1 MSAAHDLPMFFDRL
15 NPTDLDPRQ
24 MVDRERDVRWLNEV
38 LSRYLQVAEPSEGRA
53 ICVTGEKGVGKSILT
68 RRVIEDLRADYSA
81 NTLFLIVDCRSCHER
96 RGVLA
101 AITNQAVHEL
111 HSLHNAGA
119 KVAESLMATAQL
131 LRQLAQL
138 DRVEL
143 KVAHE
148 QVRQFSM
155 AARLGGRRSLLSA
168 LKLNFG
174 ISMELTDREIKSL
187 TGSVHFDD
195 QGIAEALV
203 AMFEDIR
210 AQGFHVVLYLDNIDE
225 LRHEY
230 RSAEERDRVRKDV
243 EQILELRR
251 APVGLV
257 LNMRKYYTGVVSRDI
272 SNQRVLRQV
281 PPDILCEI
289 IQRRLEEERKAIA
302 EALAVE
308 AAQAVIKRLAEVAP
322 TPVAFLLWNKF
333 LFEEGYFR
341 LERLAEGF
349 TAYLET
355 QYSNLDTKIL
365 HTLARRFPDPDAI
378 LEAVDVLEACNHNRA
393 IFSQMQDRQVILP
406 HDFWNPTQFKLDPEL
421 YFLHPKY
428 GLFA

>member
-1 MSAAHDLPMFFDRL
+1 MSAHDVPMFFDRL

-24 MVDRERDVRWLNEV
+24 MVDRERDVRWLTEV
-38 LSRYLQVAEPSEGRA
+38 LSRYLQVAGEAEGRA

-68 RRVIEDLRADYSA
+68 RRVLEDLRADFSA
-81 NTLFLIVDCRSCHER
+81 NTLFMTVDCRSCHER
-96 RGVLA
+96 RGVLSA
-101 AITNQAVHEL
+101 VANQAVHEL
-111 HSLHNAGA
+111 ASLHTAGA
-119 KVAESLMATAQL
+119 RVPESLLATAQL
-131 LRQLAQL
+131 LRQLSQL

-148 QVRQFSM
+148 QVRQFQL

-174 ISMELTDREIKSL
+174 VSLELTDREVKSL
-187 TGSVHFDD
+187 TGTVNFDD
-195 QGIAEALV
+195 QGIGEALV

-210 AQGFHVVLYLDNIDE
+210 SQGFGCVLYLDNIDE

-243 EQILELRR
+243 EHVLELKR
-251 APVGLV
+251 APVALV

-272 SNQRVLRQV
+272 SNQRVLRPV
-281 PPDILCEI
+281 PPEVLREILA
-289 IQRRLEEERKAIA
+289 RRLEEERPAICD
-302 EALAVE
+302 ALATP
-308 AAQAVIKRLAEVAP
+308 AATAVTERLSGIAP
-322 TPVAFLLWNKF
+322 TPVAYLLWTKF
-333 LFEEGYFR
+333 LFEEGFYR
-341 LERLAEGF
+341 EERLAEGF
-349 TAYLET
+349 DAYLET
-355 QYSNLDTKIL
+355 QYSNLDVRVL
-365 HTLARRFPDPDAI
+365 HALAAAFPEPDAI
-378 LEAVDVLEACNHNRA
+378 LDASVVLEACAHNRA

-421 YFLHPKY
+421 YFLHPKF

>member
-1 MSAAHDLPMFFDRL
+1 MFFDRL
-15 NPTDLDPRQ
+15 NPTDLEARQ
-24 MVDRERDVRWLNEV
+24 MVDRERDVRWLTEI
-38 LSRYLQVAEPSEGRA
+38 LSRYLLVAAPSEGRA
-53 ICVTGEKGVGKSILT
+53 ICMTGEKGVGKSILT
-68 RRVIEDLRADYSA
+68 RRVLEDLRVDCSA
-81 NTLFLIVDCRSCHER
+81 NTVFLIVDCRSCHER

-101 AITNQAVHEL
+101 AITNQVVHEL
-111 HSLHNAGA
+111 DSLHRAGA
-119 KVAESLMATAQL
+119 KVTDSLMATAQL

-148 QVRQFSM
+148 QVRQFQV

-174 ISMELTDREIKSL
+174 VSMELTDREIKSL
-187 TGSVHFDD
+187 TGTVNFDD
-195 QGIAEALV
+195 QGIGEALV

-210 AQGFHVVLYLDNIDE
+210 SQDLQVVLYLDNIDE

-281 PPDILCEI
+281 PPEVLREILE
-289 IQRRLEEERKAIA
+289 RRLQDERPAVQAALTTEVSKAVVA
-302 EALAVE
+302 
-308 AAQAVIKRLAEVAP
+308 RLSELAP
-322 TPVAFLLWNKF
+322 TPVSFLLWVKF
-333 LFEEGYFR
+333 LFEEGYFHVD
-341 LERLAEGF
+341 RLAEGF
-349 TAYLET
+349 DAYLET
-355 QYSNLDTKIL
+355 QYSNLDTKVL
-365 HTLARRFPDPDAI
+365 HALAAAFPEADAI
-378 LEAVDVLEACNHNRA
+378 LEASQVLEACGHNRA

-421 YFLHPKY
+421 YFLHPGF